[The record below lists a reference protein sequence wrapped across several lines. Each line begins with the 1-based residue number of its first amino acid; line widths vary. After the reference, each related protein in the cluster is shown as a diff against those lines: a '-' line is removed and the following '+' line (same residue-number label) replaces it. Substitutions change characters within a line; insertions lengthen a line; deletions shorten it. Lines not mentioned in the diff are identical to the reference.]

1 MEKYIQTMQNA
12 DREAGIITD
21 RANRYA
27 RDIAEVNESTV
38 YTDEYKER
46 QRQQITEAYTAA
58 IVPLCEECAA
68 TIDQAAEEAAEAI
81 KKIDLSDPADLNAAL
96 EIIRAGNVKRETLE
110 ALEDVF
116 RGRRQHQLIINTAL
130 EHYKL
135 GELPVYDPVPSMR
148 EAAAAIGKV
157 ATFTNV
163 PDIFRELLKAQR
175 SFNKFYGDAGADC
188 NAAWNLPIDAIRE
201 RDLREVMGLL

>member
-1 MEKYIQTMQNA
+1 MENYIQTMQTA

-38 YTDEYKER
+38 YTDEYKEK
-46 QRQQITEAYTAA
+46 QRKQITEAYTAA

-81 KKIDLSDPADLNAAL
+81 RKIDLSEPADLTAAL
-96 EIIRAGNVKRETLE
+96 EIIKAGEVTQETLE

-116 RGRRQHQLIINTAL
+116 RGRRQHQLILNSAL
-130 EHYKL
+130 EYRKL
-135 GELPVYDPVPSMR
+135 GKIEVFDPRPAMA
-148 EAAAAIGKV
+148 EAAAAIRKV
-157 ATFTNV
+157 ATFTNI

-175 SFNKFYGDAGADC
+175 SFNKFYGDSDADC

-201 RDLREVMGLL
+201 RDMREVMGLL

>member
-21 RANRYA
+21 RANCYA
-27 RDIAEVNESTV
+27 RDLAEIDENTI
-38 YTDEYKER
+38 YTPDYKEK

-96 EIIRAGNVKRETLE
+96 EIIKAGNVKRETLE

-135 GELPVYDPVPSMR
+135 GEIPVYDPIPSMR

-175 SFNKFYGDAGADC
+175 SFNRFYGDAGADC

-201 RDLREVMGLL
+201 RDMREVMGLM

>member
-1 MEKYIQTMQNA
+1 MEQYIQTMQNA

-81 KKIDLSDPADLNAAL
+81 KKIDLSNPADLTVAL
-96 EIIRAGNVKRETLE
+96 EIIRAGEVKQETLE
-110 ALEDVF
+110 ALEDTF
-116 RGRRQHQLIINTAL
+116 RGRRQHQLILNSAL

-135 GELPVYDPVPSMR
+135 GKIAAFDPIPSMR

-157 ATFTNV
+157 ATFTNI
-163 PDIFRELLKAQR
+163 PDIFWELLKAQR

-201 RDLREVMGLL
+201 RDMREVMGLL